1 MAKGF
6 FERTGNVKKLKE
18 ILDNL
23 PEGTVIT
30 KRELSRLSGAT
41 TKTITN
47 VLARDYPNPKFIV
60 PDAATAQ
67 AMTVKKN
74 VEKKM
79 QNVKTPSP
87 ITTNRKITGV
97 RWPSDNIESSYIDD
111 LRKKYS
117 FPKGTVPEL
126 SNKAFAL
133 KYFGKSGSGEIAKV
147 ERINNFLV
155 KDLNLSF
162 AKGSPRKTY
171 LRRKAR
177 IDESKKFLSDPEKI
191 ILNKQNSQKK
201 IVNSFFKNNPE
212 AINDPKYKKVKDLM
226 NARFKD
232 GKITF
237 DVRDDAYYIKKAKE
251 GKLFDLFDISA
262 VASEKRNI
270 RFPSNLNVTP
280 GQFNQAFIK
289 QITTH
294 FAKNPDD
301 TTALNE
307 VSNFLKSYGIRAEVP
322 GIGRIGEAPIAAV
335 ESSSGRL
342 PNIENTFEKLGIS
355 ELMSKDYVPP
365 KKINEFVKKVKSV
378 PGGCRVVVTRALGGP
393 IDACEAIIKANPKA
407 AAIKLNNAI
416 TATKG
421 PLKELKEDSKKLANF
436 IDTGQITTADKLPR
450 PDDAKLADTFK
461 ETNIRWNN
469 DIGAFV
475 TPNEDIASQADI
487 KKYAADNPIEVKAG
501 ETPLKPATNKSVLA
515 NVGRTMAAVGAPLP
529 TALIDSYFIG
539 QQVKQGKG
547 TAEIASN
554 PLNWLGLA
562 TMEPLTKA
570 AGIAEG
576 DGLKKVLRLGLNPA
590 TIRGISRFAGLP
602 GLAISTAM
610 TAYDQYEKY
619 KDGEGFIYK
628 LFNKEGT

>member
-1 MAKGF
+1 VAKGF
-6 FERTGNVKKLKE
+6 FERTGNVKKLKQ

-47 VLARDYPNPKFIV
+47 VLARDYPNPKFII

-87 ITTNRKITGV
+87 ITTDRKITGV

-378 PGGCRVVVTRALGGP
+378 PGGCRVVITRALGGP

-487 KKYAADNPIEVKAG
+487 KKYIAENPMEVKAG

>member
-87 ITTNRKITGV
+87 ITTDRKITGV

-301 TTALNE
+301 TAALNE

-378 PGGCRVVVTRALGGP
+378 PGGCRVVITRALGGP

-450 PDDAKLADTFK
+450 PDDEKLADTFK

-487 KKYAADNPIEVKAG
+487 KKYIAENPMEVKAG

>member
-6 FERTGNVKKLKE
+6 FERTGNVKELKE

-41 TKTITN
+41 TRTITN
-47 VLARDYPNPKFIV
+47 VLARDYPNPKFII

-67 AMTVKKN
+67 AITVKKN

-87 ITTNRKITGV
+87 ITTDRKITGV
-97 RWPSDNIESSYIDD
+97 RWPSDNIKSSYIND

-117 FPKGTVPEL
+117 SPKGTVPEL

-133 KYFGKSGSGEIAKV
+133 KYFGKSGAGEIAKV

-155 KDLNLSF
+155 RDLNLSF
-162 AKGSPRKTY
+162 AKGSPRETY

-177 IDESKKFLSDPEKI
+177 IDEGKKFLSDSEKV

-201 IVNSFFKNNPE
+201 LVNKFFQTNPE
-212 AINDPKYKKVKDLM
+212 AINNPQYKKVKDLM

-237 DVRDDAYYIKKAKE
+237 DVRDNAYYVKKAKE

-289 QITTH
+289 QITTY

-301 TTALNE
+301 TAALNE

-342 PNIENTFEKLGIS
+342 PNIENTFEKLGLNKLIAK
-355 ELMSKDYVPP
+355 EYIPP
-365 KKINEFVKKVKSV
+365 KKITN
-378 PGGCRVVVTRALGGP
+378 
-393 IDACEAIIKANPKA
+393 
-407 AAIKLNNAI
+407 
-416 TATKG
+416 
-421 PLKELKEDSKKLANF
+421 LK
-436 IDTGQITTADKLPR
+436 
-450 PDDAKLADTFK
+450 
-461 ETNIRWNN
+461 WND

-487 KKYAADNPIEVKAG
+487 KKYIAENPIEVKAG

-515 NVGRTMAAVGAPLP
+515 NVGKTMAAVGAPLP
-529 TALIDSYFIG
+529 VAAIDCI
-539 QQVKQGKG
+539 
-547 TAEIASN
+547 
-554 PLNWLGLA
+554 LH
-562 TMEPLTKA
+562 
-570 AGIAEG
+570 
-576 DGLKKVLRLGLNPA
+576 R
-590 TIRGISRFAGLP
+590 
-602 GLAISTAM
+602 STSK
-610 TAYDQYEKY
+610 TR
-619 KDGEGFIYK
+619 
-628 LFNKEGT
+628 